1 MATTG
6 LRFLG
11 IENELDSQLASDLVL
26 LNSFSVEQLKQ
37 FFSLVVSWILAPKN
51 SNIKTSVGVFAQDQS
66 IEGAAIK
73 GSLRGVLL
81 LIRGALKRNVTPQQ
95 LRGDLIA
102 IGLDAKRAESMER
115 IWRANYLD
123 LARSATV
130 QTMEIKSLQNM
141 EWKFGVTASSD
152 ELDSLGS
159 TFLHM
164 KFTLSSG
171 KKTEPCH
178 VEMSLP
184 QFYEFLAKM
193 EQAKAEMDAFE

>member
-11 IENELDSQLASDLVL
+11 VENELDPSLAADLTLLARFTVPQLSEFAALILAWVIAPKASDV
-26 LNSFSVEQLKQ
+26 K
-37 FFSLVVSWILAPKN
+37 A
-51 SNIKTSVGVFAQDQS
+51 SVGAFAAAQGVS
-66 IEGAAIK
+66 GGVVKGAM
-73 GSLRGVLL
+73 RGLL
-81 LIRGALKRNVTPQQ
+81 LLVRGALKHNVTPQQ
-95 LRGDLIA
+95 LRGDLVA
-102 IGLDAKRAESMER
+102 VGMDAERAEALEKLWRSNYME
-115 IWRANYLD
+115 
-123 LARSATV
+123 LARSATL
-130 QTMEIKSLQNM
+130 QTMQIKSLVNM

-164 KFTLSSG
+164 KFTLASG
-171 KKTEPCH
+171 MSQEPCH

-193 EQAKAEMDAFE
+193 EKAKAEMDRFE

>member
-11 IENELDSQLASDLVL
+11 IENELDTQLASDLVL
-26 LNSFSVEQLKQ
+26 LNNFSIGQLGD
-37 FFSLVVSWILAPKN
+37 FFSLVVSWVLAPKD
-51 SNIKTSVGVFAQDQS
+51 SDIKADVGVFAQDQGLA
-66 IEGAAIK
+66 GATVK

-81 LIRGALKRNVTPQQ
+81 LVRGALKRNVTPQQ
-95 LRGDLIA
+95 LKGDLVA
-102 IGLDAKRAESMER
+102 VGLDTDHAETLET

-130 QTMEIKSLQNM
+130 QTMEIKSLVNM

-152 ELDSLGS
+152 ELDTLGS

-184 QFYEFLAKM
+184 QFYDFLARM
-193 EQAKAEMDAFE
+193 EQAKSEMDAFE